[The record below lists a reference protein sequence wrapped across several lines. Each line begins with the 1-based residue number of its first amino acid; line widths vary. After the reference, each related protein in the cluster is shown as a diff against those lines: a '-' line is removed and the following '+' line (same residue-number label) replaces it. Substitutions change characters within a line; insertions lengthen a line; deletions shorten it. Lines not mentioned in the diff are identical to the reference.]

1 MSGLAGFVEFQ
12 AESCSTEENRTQ
24 RSVQMQRDKGI
35 LYEMGQ
41 KLQHRGR
48 GQQGMY
54 QSCGCNLMQCSAIAT
69 DKEEERQPLVRI
81 FQGEEGVLALDG
93 ILWNAKELRLELNC
107 HGIHLVGE
115 SDAELL
121 LAGLMKYGIHYLKK
135 VNGMF
140 AFAWWQRR
148 TGTLCLGRDH
158 VGIRPLF
165 YAVRGT
171 KLVFASEMKALFAH
185 PDVPPVIN
193 EQVMG
198 QILAIGPAKIPG
210 KGVFEGIE
218 EVGAGS
224 VLLADE
230 TGIRQQTYWQLENK
244 PHTESYAQTV
254 LHVRELLED
263 AIKRQFFSRQG
274 AGLHPAAFLSGG
286 LDSSIVTAVCA
297 KWMAEQGEQLDTYG
311 FEFEGSR
318 EFFQSNAFQ
327 PSLDSPFAEIVVRE
341 CHTNHRI
348 LTCGNETLVNA
359 LWAAMRA
366 RDLPGMADVD
376 ASLVYFCSQV
386 KADLV
391 LTGEGADEIFGGY
404 PWYHRE
410 IQSGIGFPWTPDLQ
424 QRKGLLRDD
433 VVERLDLDSFARQAY
448 EDSIGAMPVWNGETE
463 GERRHKQLMWLT
475 LKWFG
480 ATLIDRTDRAAAS
493 SGLDARMPFL
503 DYRLV
508 EYLWNV
514 PWEQK
519 APDGE
524 AKGLLRAAVKGWL
537 PEEVRIRKKSP
548 YPKTYHPEYQQMLGR
563 MLCEELKQPDAPLLQ
578 WLDPKK
584 VEAFLQSP
592 ANVSKPWFGQLMA
605 GPQLL
610 AYWLQIG
617 WWLKQYRISG

>member
-121 LAGLMKYGIHYLKK
+121 LAGLMEYGIHYLKK

-254 LHVRELLED
+254 LHVLPGVLVAQSCLQAKASEVSVVLHVTGSDGVVVAVVHAHALVIDVAQVVLGVGVRETGRELGTE
-263 AIKRQFFSRQG
+263 
-274 AGLHPAAFLSGG
+274 
-286 LDSSIVTAVCA
+286 V
-297 KWMAEQGEQLDTYG
+297 QL
-311 FEFEGSR
+311 
-318 EFFQSNAFQ
+318 
-327 PSLDSPFAEIVVRE
+327 
-341 CHTNHRI
+341 
-348 LTCGNETLVNA
+348 
-359 LWAAMRA
+359 
-366 RDLPGMADVD
+366 
-376 ASLVYFCSQV
+376 
-386 KADLV
+386 
-391 LTGEGADEIFGGY
+391 
-404 PWYHRE
+404 
-410 IQSGIGFPWTPDLQ
+410 
-424 QRKGLLRDD
+424 
-433 VVERLDLDSFARQAY
+433 VER
-448 EDSIGAMPVWNGETE
+448 
-463 GERRHKQLMWLT
+463 
-475 LKWFG
+475 
-480 ATLIDRTDRAAAS
+480 
-493 SGLDARMPFL
+493 
-503 DYRLV
+503 
-508 EYLWNV
+508 
-514 PWEQK
+514 
-519 APDGE
+519 
-524 AKGLLRAAVKGWL
+524 
-537 PEEVRIRKKSP
+537 
-548 YPKTYHPEYQQMLGR
+548 
-563 MLCEELKQPDAPLLQ
+563 
-578 WLDPKK
+578 
-584 VEAFLQSP
+584 
-592 ANVSKPWFGQLMA
+592 
-605 GPQLL
+605 
-610 AYWLQIG
+610 
-617 WWLKQYRISG
+617 